1 MTEFTIELAGRAY
14 FVCCTFESTKAYCKR
29 YLTAK
34 PADYKTVITLEDIA
48 AERRQATQKDADDGA
63 AYSDAYLETLALL
76 RKLAEYAP
84 NFDAFLMHG
93 SAIMVDNKAYLFTAP
108 SGTGKSTHAGLWRQM
123 LADRA
128 IMINDDK
135 PFIRKDMNGFSAC
148 GTPWNGKHKLG
159 SPICAPLAGICIL
172 EQAKENEIS
181 RLTAGD
187 ALNRLMMQ
195 CYMPKNS
202 IAALKT
208 LEMLDVLL
216 KQVPVYLL
224 RCNISREAARL
235 SYSVMTE

>member
-1 MTEFTIELAGRAY
+1 MTEFTIELAGTAY
-14 FVCCTFESTKAYCKR
+14 GVSCTFETTKTYCKN
-29 YLTAK
+29 YLTDRA
-34 PADYKTVITLEDIA
+34 ADYRVLITAEDIA
-48 AERRQATQKDADDGA
+48 AERLLSLQAEDDEGLV
-63 AYSDAYLETLALL
+63 YTDAYLETLALL

-108 SGTGKSTHAGLWRQM
+108 SGTGKSTHTGLWRQM

-128 IMINDDK
+128 VMINDDK
-135 PFIRKDMNGFSAC
+135 PFIHRDLSGFFAC

-159 SPICAPLAGICIL
+159 APICAPLAGICIL

-187 ALNRLMMQ
+187 ALNRLMVQ

-202 IAALKT
+202 VGAFKT
-208 LEMLDVLL
+208 LELLDGLL
-216 KQVPVYLL
+216 KHMPVYLL
-224 RCNISREAARL
+224 RCNISIEAAQL
-235 SYSVMTE
+235 SYSVMHE